1 MKLHELVKQYRH
13 HYNMSQR
20 QFATACG
27 LSNGYISML
36 EDNRNPKTG
45 EPIVPSLP
53 TLRKIA
59 TGMHITINELVAS
72 IDDMPVDLGVSSAS
86 LINCDENSSIDA
98 LPSNIIPIRIEKV
111 PLLGSIAA
119 GEPILAQEEFDTYIE
134 ADADIRC
141 NFALRVDGDSMA
153 PTINYGDVV
162 FIRKQDDVE
171 EGQIAAVLIDDSATL
186 KRVYY
191 IPNGVHLLS
200 DNPKYPP
207 MIFTLPDCD
216 TIRILGRAV
225 AFKRML

>member
-1 MKLHELVKQYRH
+1 MDLGEKIKKLRIEQGLTLEEVGNRVGVGKSTVRKWESGEIA
-13 HYNMSQR
+13 NMR
-20 QFATACG
+20 RDK
-27 LSNGYISML
+27 ISL
-36 EDNRNPKTG
+36 
-45 EPIVPSLP
+45 
-53 TLRKIA
+53 IA
-59 TGMHITINELVAS
+59 KA
-72 IDDMPVDLGVSSAS
+72 LGVSPAY
-86 LINCDENSSIDA
+86 LMGWDENSSSDA

-119 GEPILAQEEFDTYIE
+119 GEPILAHEEFDTYIE

-141 NFALRVDGDSMA
+141 NFALRVDGDSMS

-162 FIRKQDDVE
+162 FIRKQDDVDD
-171 EGQIAAVLIDDSATL
+171 GQIAAVLIDDSATL
-186 KRVYY
+186 KRVYH

>member
-1 MKLHELVKQYRH
+1 MDLGEKIKKLRIEQGLTLEEVGNRVGVGKSTVRKWESGEIA
-13 HYNMSQR
+13 NMR
-20 QFATACG
+20 RDK
-27 LSNGYISML
+27 ISL
-36 EDNRNPKTG
+36 
-45 EPIVPSLP
+45 
-53 TLRKIA
+53 IA
-59 TGMHITINELVAS
+59 KA
-72 IDDMPVDLGVSSAS
+72 LGVSPAY
-86 LINCDENSSIDA
+86 LMGWDENSSSDA

-141 NFALRVDGDSMA
+141 NFALRVDGDSMS

-162 FIRKQDDVE
+162 FIRKQDDVD

-186 KRVYY
+186 KRVYH